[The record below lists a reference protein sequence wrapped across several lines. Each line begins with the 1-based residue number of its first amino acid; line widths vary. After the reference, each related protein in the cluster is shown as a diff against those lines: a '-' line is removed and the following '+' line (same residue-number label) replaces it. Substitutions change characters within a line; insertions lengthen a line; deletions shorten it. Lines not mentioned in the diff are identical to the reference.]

1 MSGWSSRLQRDRDVD
16 VWQSLLGLLVVVLSF
31 ATVRPLGLLGEGLL
45 VLGLL
50 VVNSALLAQRVIPER
65 LLPERWRLR
74 LLVLGAVS
82 SAALLGVASLSIATV
97 FPYFVSGHAGFRLP
111 ARQALGV
118 AALTTVGSVLA
129 LLVAAAAG
137 RDAQPWWFGLL
148 VGLPVLIGQS
158 NREHDEATQA
168 ARALAEQTR
177 RTAAAQAEAKA
188 LAERGRIARDVH
200 DVLAHSL
207 AAVNMQLEVA
217 DALLEGGRTTEAR
230 EATRRAQSLV
240 REGLGEV
247 QRTVHT
253 LREDVLPVA
262 EALERL
268 VTSSGGRDDSFS
280 VVGPPRPL
288 ATEVT
293 QTLVRCAQEG
303 LTNAR
308 RHAGDA
314 AVWVRLGFDPHQV
327 TLEVLNAA
335 GARPAGAT
343 EGSGLGLVGMRER
356 VALAGGTVSTGHVSE
371 GPAAGGWRIH
381 VVIPT

>member
-1 MSGWSSRLQRDRDVD
+1 MSGWSARLQDDRDVD

-31 ATVRPLGLLGEGLL
+31 ATVRPLGLHGDGLL

-50 VVNSALLAQRVIPER
+50 LVNAALLAQRVIPER
-65 LLPERWRLR
+65 LFPGRWRLW

-97 FPYFVSGHAGFRLP
+97 FPYFLTGHAGFRLP
-111 ARQALGV
+111 GRQAWGI
-118 AALTTVGSVLA
+118 AALTTVCSVVA
-129 LLVAAAAG
+129 LLIAAGAG
-137 RDAQPWWFGLL
+137 RDAQDWWFGLL

-177 RTAAAQAEAKA
+177 RTAAAQAEAQA

-217 DALLEGGRTTEAR
+217 DALLEGGRSVEAR

-240 REGLGEV
+240 REGLSEV

-253 LREDVLPVA
+253 LREDVLSVS

-268 VTSSGGRDDSFS
+268 VTSSGGGESAFS
-280 VVGPPRPL
+280 VVGPPRPV

-308 RHAGDA
+308 RHAGNA
-314 AVWVRLGFDPHQV
+314 QVWVQLGYEPHQV
-327 TLEVLNAA
+327 SLEVLNAA

-356 VALAGGTVSTGHVSE
+356 VALAGGTVSTGHVGD
-371 GPAAGGWRIH
+371 GPVAGGWRIC